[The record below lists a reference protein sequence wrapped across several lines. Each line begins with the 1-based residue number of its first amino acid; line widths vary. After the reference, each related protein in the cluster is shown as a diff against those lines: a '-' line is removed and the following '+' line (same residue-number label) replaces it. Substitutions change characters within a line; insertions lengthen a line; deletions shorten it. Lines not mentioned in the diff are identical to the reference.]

1 MEIEVETKQWGNSI
15 GLILPSEIVKNL
27 KLGPN
32 QKIIIRNIEKVE
44 NPLKE
49 LFGFGK
55 ENPITRKE
63 FLKFR
68 KEFKVSKWI

>member
-1 MEIEVETKQWGNSI
+1 MEIEVTTKQWGNSTGVIIPKEVLHDLKI
-15 GLILPSEIVKNL
+15 GNDEKILIK
-27 KLGPN
+27 
-32 QKIIIRNIEKVE
+32 IEKKE

-55 ENPITRKE
+55 KNPITREE

-68 KEFKVSKWI
+68 EEFKVSKWW